1 MKSSIQSF
9 VRRATLT
16 RTFAIVSALGMR
28 AAAWADDASDI
39 RAGQD
44 LAAKVCSPC
53 HAVAGPPGL
62 SFAEIAKGTHV
73 APDALRALLTS
84 TQSDVSHP
92 YAMPNPELTERQIDE
107 ISAYLG
113 SLRGAK

>member
-1 MKSSIQSF
+1 MKSSIQSL
-9 VRRATLT
+9 VRATLT
-16 RTFAIVSALGMR
+16 RTFVGLGMG

-39 RAGQD
+39 RVGQD
-44 LAAKVCSPC
+44 LAAKACSPC
-53 HAVAGPPGL
+53 HAVAGLPGL
-62 SFAEIAKGTHV
+62 SFAEAKGTHA
-73 APDALRALLTS
+73 APDALRALMTS

>member
-1 MKSSIQSF
+1 MKSGIQSL
-9 VRRATLT
+9 VRHATLT
-16 RTFAIVSALGMR
+16 RTFAIAAALGMG
-28 AAAWADDASDI
+28 AAAWAD
-39 RAGQD
+39 
-44 LAAKVCSPC
+44 C
-53 HAVAGPPGL
+53 HAVAGPPGP
-62 SFAEIAKGTHV
+62 SFAEIAKGTHA
-73 APDALRALLTS
+73 APDALRTLLTS

>member
-1 MKSSIQSF
+1 MKSSIQSL
-9 VRRATLT
+9 VRATLT
-16 RTFAIVSALGMR
+16 RTFAIAAALGMG
-28 AAAWADDASDI
+28 AAAWADETSDT
-39 RAGQD
+39 RVGQD
-44 LAAKVCSPC
+44 LASKACSPC

-62 SFAEIAKGTHV
+62 SFAEIAKGTHA